1 MRAEGRAT
9 LAPTPCEVCGGPSD
23 TVRQSRLPLPVSC
36 AYCTRCEQEGLGPA
50 HVIEAFIVDRVE
62 GKRTDEWLEFT
73 LAERKRCD
81 EIVKESLIFHG
92 IVEKHRSLLDFP
104 SDVE

>member
-1 MRAEGRAT
+1 
-9 LAPTPCEVCGGPSD
+9 V
-23 TVRQSRLPLPVSC
+23 V
-36 AYCTRCEQEGLGPA
+36 
-50 HVIEAFIVDRVE
+50 EAFIVDRVE